1 MTPIRFQEIDSLLQL
16 VLSQPPENRD
26 AILRKACCGDEAL
39 EADVRSL
46 MKSHEQ
52 AAIFLER
59 PAIEVAARA
68 LAGEQ
73 SGETEP
79 DLIGRTVSH
88 YRILQKLGGGG
99 MGIVYKAEDV
109 RLQRFVALKFVSGEV
124 ARAPEALDR
133 FQREAR
139 AASALNHPNIC
150 TIHDIGE
157 ESRWPFIVMEYLE
170 GGTLRQ
176 YIAGR
181 PLETTT
187 LVALGIE
194 IAGALDAAHKAG
206 IVHRDIKPT
215 NIFVTSLG
223 HAKVFDFG
231 LASLGTEESLTRP
244 GMAVGTPLYMS
255 PEQALGMPS
264 DTRADL
270 FSFGLVL
277 YEMATGRP
285 PWPGMRLNGLAP
297 RLRDIVSKCT
307 EKERGRRYQRAS
319 EILSDLQRL
328 ATDSDSRT
336 KTIRRSKLI
345 AAAGMLAAIATGYF
359 HFLPPRAGSHDTTA
373 VRNVAPQ
380 GQEAVGAA
388 PASQPAAGS
397 DRAVAASAGRKKSTD
412 NTAKTV
418 RTGLP
423 VVNTAAVTPSAGV
436 APKVKVNSQDG
447 LSYVWVPPGKF
458 VMGCSPE
465 DNGCESNEKP
475 AHEVTLTKGF
485 WIGRTEVTQAAYQ
498 RVMGR
503 GASDTQGADLPVNS
517 VRWLEARNYC
527 RAAGMR
533 LPTEAEWE
541 YAARAGSTNAR
552 DGSLSELAWWHGNSD
567 SRTHPVG
574 QKQPNR
580 FGLYDVFGNVA
591 EWTADWYGPY
601 TADAAVDP
609 QGPDKG
615 DYRVVRGGSW
625 MGGVNIIRASSRV
638 ARKPGVAG
646 EFLGFRCAGN

>member
-1 MTPIRFQEIDSLLQL
+1 MTPNRFQEIDSLLQL

-39 EADVRSL
+39 EAEVRSL
-46 MKSHEQ
+46 MTSHEQ

-109 RLQRFVALKFVSGEV
+109 RLQRFVALKFVSGEF

-206 IVHRDIKPT
+206 IVHRDIKPA

-231 LASLGTEESLTRP
+231 LASLGAEESLTRP

-255 PEQALGMPS
+255 PEQALGMAS

-397 DRAVAASAGRKKSTD
+397 DRAVAASVGRRKSTD

-447 LSYVWVPPGKF
+447 LSYAWVPPGKF
-458 VMGCSPE
+458 VMGCSIE

-527 RAAGMR
+527 GAAGMR

-567 SRTHPVG
+567 SRAHPVG

-615 DYRVVRGGSW
+615 DHRVVRGGSW

-638 ARKPGVAG
+638 ARKPAVGG
-646 EFLGFRCAGN
+646 GYLGFRCAGN

>member
-1 MTPIRFQEIDSLLQL
+1 MTPDRFQEIDNLLQL

-26 AILRKACCGDEAL
+26 AIVRKACCGDEAL
-39 EADVRSL
+39 EAEVRSL

-109 RLQRFVALKFVSGEV
+109 RLQRFVALKFVSGEF

-231 LASLGTEESLTRP
+231 LASLGAEESLTRP

-345 AAAGMLAAIATGYF
+345 AAAGMLAAFATGYF
-359 HFLPPRAGSHDTTA
+359 HFLAPRAGPHDTTA

-447 LSYVWVPPGKF
+447 LSYTWVPPGKF
-458 VMGCSPE
+458 VMGCSLE
-465 DNGCESNEKP
+465 DNECESNEKP

-527 RAAGMR
+527 GAAGMR

-646 EFLGFRCAGN
+646 EFLGFRCAGK